1 MRLLL
6 LAAASVIL
14 TGAAVSATAEEDGPI
29 LPGYWESTSSSTF
42 SAAKTERKCISAR
55 AINSYLTGPVNSH
68 YACRYDTRELRDG
81 HAQMAG
87 ECEDSNG
94 LHSKIKIDGTYA
106 PEAFKL
112 SGRLQVVIGG
122 LKIPVSTSIDAHRLA
137 GQCPVGMKVED
148 GGNGEGPRKKKRDN
162 GQEQARE

>member
-14 TGAAVSATAEEDGPI
+14 AGAAVSATAEEDGPI
-29 LPGYWESTSSSTF
+29 LPGYWESISSSTF
-42 SAAKTERKCISAR
+42 SSAKTERKCISAR

-68 YACRYDTRELRDG
+68 YACHYDTRELKDG

-87 ECEDSNG
+87 ECEDSSG
-94 LHSKIKIDGTYA
+94 LHSKIKIDGTYG

-122 LKIPVSTSIDAHRLA
+122 LKIPVSTSIDAHRLGAECPA
-137 GQCPVGMKVED
+137 GLKVED
-148 GGNGEGPRKKKRDN
+148 GGNGEGPRKKSKKD
-162 GQEQARE
+162 ED